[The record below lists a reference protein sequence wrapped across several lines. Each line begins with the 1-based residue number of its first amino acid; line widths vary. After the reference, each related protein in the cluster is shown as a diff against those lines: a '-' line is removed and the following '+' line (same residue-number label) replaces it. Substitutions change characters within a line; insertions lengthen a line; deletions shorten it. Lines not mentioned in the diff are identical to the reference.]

1 MANGPN
7 IFSMLYQKMNWVN
20 HQFTTVSENIE
31 NANVPGWDQRVLQ
44 PLSFQKTMDTQSSN
58 PLITHENHLQGFK
71 GTQSYKIAK
80 DKMRNSTL
88 SGNSVVIEEE
98 LQKLNEASIQHAE
111 MTKLYKRFTEIL
123 KLPLKS

>member
-1 MANGPN
+1 MPDGPN

-44 PLSFQKTMDTQSSN
+44 PLSFQKTMDAHSSN
-58 PLITHENHLQGFK
+58 PMITHENHLQGHK
-71 GTQSYKIAK
+71 ESQSYKIAK
-80 DKMRNSTL
+80 DKMRSSTL

-98 LQKLNEASIQHAE
+98 LQKLNEASIKHAE
-111 MTKLYKRFTEIL
+111 MTKLYKKLTEIL
-123 KLPLKS
+123 KLPLRP